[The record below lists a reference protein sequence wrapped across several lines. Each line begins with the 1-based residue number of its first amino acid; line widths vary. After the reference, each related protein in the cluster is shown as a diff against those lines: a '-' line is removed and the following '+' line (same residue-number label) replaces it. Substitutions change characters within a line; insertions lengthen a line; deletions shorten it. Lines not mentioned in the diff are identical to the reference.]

1 MYSKNHVY
9 IPNKKRLS
17 RRTFLR
23 GLIGGLGISIALPLL
38 DVFVNT
44 NGTAYANGNAFPK
57 RFGLF
62 YWGNGVHLDRWIPD
76 STGEGDDWNL
86 SDQLAP
92 LASVKEHLGVVTGME
107 VKIENNFAHGSGP
120 GGFLSGQ
127 DIIIHNSESYTFGGP
142 SLDQLI
148 AAEVG
153 GTTPFRSIEVA
164 VQQEPSAIRG
174 TSQGYS
180 YLSSNTINTPESDP
194 VLLFERLFGAGFRA
208 PGEELIVDPSL
219 ALRRSIL
226 DAVMMD
232 IEALNQQLGA
242 NDRIR
247 LEQHLDGIRSLEQRI
262 ALLESEPPDYEA
274 CSRPEEPENIPNIDG
289 RPQLSA
295 RSHIISDMAAMAMA
309 CDLTRV
315 LSYWYCDEHNNM
327 LFPGAEEGHHLLTH
341 NEPGEQPMVDS
352 IIKYIMS
359 DFGYFIESLKSKQEG
374 DGTLL
379 DNSVILG
386 TSGVSLGRTHR
397 IDDIPI
403 LIAGTAGGAIRNNI
417 HVRSS
422 SQANASQVPFSLM
435 KAMGMFPSSFGVG
448 AGMVTQGL
456 NSIET

>member
-1 MYSKNHVY
+1 MFRNQKICIPKKNR
-9 IPNKKRLS
+9 IS

-23 GLIGGLGISIALPLL
+23 GMMGGLGISIALPLL
-38 DVFVNT
+38 DIFVNT
-44 NGTAYANGNAFPK
+44 NGTAFANGAAFPK

-62 YWGNGVHLDRWIPD
+62 YWGNGVHLDRWIPQA
-76 STGEGDDWNL
+76 TGEGDEWSL
-86 SDQLAP
+86 SDQLAAF
-92 LASVKEHLGVVTGME
+92 ASVKEHMALITGME

-142 SLDQLI
+142 SIDQII
-148 AAEVG
+148 AGEIG

-194 VLLFERLFGAGFRA
+194 VLMFERLFGAGFRA

-226 DAVMMD
+226 DAVMTD
-232 IEALNQQLGA
+232 IEDLNRQLGA

-247 LEQHLDGIRSLEQRI
+247 LEQHLEGIRSLEQRI
-262 ALLESEPPDYEA
+262 ALLESDPPNYEA
-274 CSRPEEPENIPNIDG
+274 CARPEEPQDIPAVDG

-295 RSHIISDMAAMAMA
+295 RSHLISDMAAMAMA

-315 LSYWYCDEHNNM
+315 LSYWYCDEHNNI

-352 IIKYIMS
+352 IVKYIMS
-359 DFGYFIESLKSKQEG
+359 DFSYFIEALQSKQEG
-374 DGTLL
+374 EGTLL

-403 LIAGTAGGAIRNNI
+403 LLFGNAGGTIKNNI
-417 HVRSS
+417 HHRSAG
-422 SQANASQVPFSLM
+422 QANASQVPFSLM
-435 KAMGMFPSSFGVG
+435 KAMGMFPASFGEG
-448 AGMVTQGL
+448 AGEVTEGL
-456 NSIET
+456 SAIEV